1 MFGESAK
8 RLEKKLDMVLQGQ
21 EEIKTLLEELR
32 DHPAADKLQEGIDN
46 ILGWSGPKGGGAE

>member
-1 MFGESAK
+1 MMGRTAK
-8 RLEKKLDMVLQGQ
+8 RLEKKLDQVLRGQ

-46 ILGWSGPKGGGAE
+46 ILGYSGPKVGGAE